1 MHHDVLNKLTV
12 LLGTRLEKGIIW
24 SRLDIAVKSD
34 QKKSWLSIQ
43 NSNFPERFSE
53 PWFSEP
59 QFSEILDLMNKLQ
72 LPFSYFTLY
81 PDSI

>member
-1 MHHDVLNKLTV
+1 MQEISTECCCCTTYVEETI
-12 LLGTRLEKGIIW
+12 LLSPGGQNPHRFTEHSAQGLVHTITYSTPETR
-24 SRLDIAVKSD
+24 
-34 QKKSWLSIQ
+34 
-43 NSNFPERFSE
+43 
-53 PWFSEP
+53 FSEP